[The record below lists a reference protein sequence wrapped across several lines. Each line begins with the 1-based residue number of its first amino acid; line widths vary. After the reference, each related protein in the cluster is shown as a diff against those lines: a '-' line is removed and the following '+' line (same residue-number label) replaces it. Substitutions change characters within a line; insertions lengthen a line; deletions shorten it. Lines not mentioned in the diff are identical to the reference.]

1 MREAQRR
8 LPRLNRPPFSK
19 DYKTNC
25 SDTEMTSEPNS
36 RPGFG
41 GRGELLVVVQFALML
56 GFALLPIWHP
66 GVDAE
71 TMDASAM
78 FRTIA
83 AAVLGLTALA
93 FGGLGSHHIRDY
105 LTPLPYPVDHNRL
118 VQHGVYAVVR
128 HPLYASLL
136 SAALAWTLY
145 SMSLS
150 HLLLLA
156 LGFLFFDFKA
166 RKEEGWLTE
175 RHPEYREYAQ
185 RVAKFVPHVY

>member
-1 MREAQRR
+1 M
-8 LPRLNRPPFSK
+8 
-19 DYKTNC
+19 
-25 SDTEMTSEPNS
+25 
-36 RPGFG
+36 
-41 GRGELLVVVQFALML
+41 LVAIQFALMVVFVVTPVWRPGL
-56 GFALLPIWHP
+56 SESLVADFLVLRLILAVPFAL
-66 GVDAE
+66 
-71 TMDASAM
+71 
-78 FRTIA
+78 IA
-83 AAVLGLTALA
+83 LVLGLM
-93 FGGLGSHHIRDY
+93 GSHHIRHY